1 MIQKKLINDTKEA
14 FRTAFHAEPEH
25 IFLSP
30 GRINIIGEH
39 VDYSDG
45 FVLPA
50 AIDKYICFAVKKIDN
65 SDTCTFFAKDFN
77 DRFSFNINEKLTP
90 VPQTWVN
97 YLLGVFN
104 AVQEEGKTIG
114 GLEIAFSSTIPMGS
128 GLSSSAALECGFAY
142 ILNQLFS
149 LGFSKKELTVIGQ
162 KSEHTFVGVKCGI
175 MDQFASVFGKD
186 GKVMMLDCHSLD
198 HQYFNA
204 DLKGFELV
212 LFDSCVKHTHLT
224 SGYNDRR
231 KDVDHGKKALWKKF
245 PHIVKFRDFSVEML
259 DEVREE
265 IGEISYKRCLYLLK
279 EIKRVEQAATA
290 LSENN
295 AERLGKLLN
304 ETHSGLSK
312 EFEVS
317 CDELDFLVEQTLLE
331 KGVLGARMMGGGFGG
346 CSINLIKE
354 DRVEEVIQTIREKYE
369 AEFNIQMKVYKVKIS
384 EGTKECIS
392 NEFSI

>member
-1 MIQKKLINDTKEA
+1 MNHEKLINHTKEA
-14 FRTAFHAEPEH
+14 FQTAFHSEPEH

-50 AIDKYICFAVKKIDN
+50 AIDKYICFAVEKVEN
-65 SDTCTFFAKDFN
+65 SDICTFFAKDFN
-77 DRFSFNINEKLTP
+77 ESFSFNSKEKQSP

-104 AVQEEGKTIG
+104 AVQEEGKSIG
-114 GLEIAFSSTIPMGS
+114 GLNIAFSSTIPMGS

-142 ILNQLFS
+142 ILNQLFN
-149 LGFSKKELTVIGQ
+149 LGFSKKELAVIGQ
-162 KSEHTFVGVKCGI
+162 KSEHTFVGVQCGI
-175 MDQFASVFGKD
+175 MDQFASVFGKE
-186 GKVMMLDCHSLD
+186 GKVIMLDCHSLD

-204 DLKGFELV
+204 DLKGFKLV

-231 KDVDHGKKALWKKF
+231 KDVDKGKKALSEKF
-245 PHIVKFRDFSVEML
+245 SHITKFRDFSVEML
-259 DEVREE
+259 NEVREE

-279 EIKRVEQAATA
+279 EIERVGHAAEA

-295 AERLGKLLN
+295 PERLGKLLN

-317 CDELDFLVEQTLLE
+317 CNELDFLVEHTLQE
-331 KGVLGARMMGGGFGG
+331 AGVIGARMMGGGFGG

-354 DRVEEVIQTIREKYE
+354 DQVENVINRIRGKYE
-369 AEFNIQMKVYKVKIS
+369 AEFNIQMKVYEVKIS
-384 EGTKECIS
+384 EGIKEYQQ
-392 NEFSI
+392 

>member
-1 MIQKKLINDTKEA
+1 MTQAAPPMTGRQIPDRLVSPAKRALRSWEA
-14 FRTAFHAEPEH
+14 LLLLVGVA
-25 IFLSP
+25 IFVANSFASPYFLDPWNLS
-30 GRINIIGEH
+30 
-39 VDYSDG
+39 D
-45 FVLPA
+45 A
-50 AIDKYICFAVKKIDN
+50 
-65 SDTCTFFAKDFN
+65 
-77 DRFSFNINEKLTP
+77 SFNFTEKALIAFAMAMLIIAGEIDLSVASIIALASTVMGAAMVAGLP
-90 VPQTWVN
+90 VPALVALGLLTGLACGAFNGLLVAGFGLPSIVVTIGTMSLFRGIS
-97 YLLGVFN
+97 YILLGDGAFTGYPEGLAWFGQGYVWWVF
-104 AVQEEGKTIG
+104 
-114 GLEIAFSSTIPMGS
+114 S
-128 GLSSSAALECGFAY
+128 
-142 ILNQLFS
+142 
-149 LGFSKKELTVIGQ
+149 
-162 KSEHTFVGVKCGI
+162 
-175 MDQFASVFGKD
+175 
-186 GKVMMLDCHSLD
+186 
-198 HQYFNA
+198 
-204 DLKGFELV
+204 FELV

-231 KDVDHGKKALWKKF
+231 KDVDHGKKGLWEKF
-245 PHIVKFRDFSVEML
+245 PEITKFRDFSVEML

-279 EIKRVEQAATA
+279 EIKRVEQAAAA

-346 CSINLIKE
+346 CTINLIKE

-384 EGTKECIS
+384 EGTKEYIS